1 LVLLEAVTGALG
13 PGNQAK
19 MQKKLVA
26 LFFSIFVY
34 VSFFIKENAN
44 KITKSV
50 IINQRILTY
59 SNTFTILSPKDSFPL
74 ILKGI
79 KLWGG
84 EVIFCEYKF
93 T

>member
-1 LVLLEAVTGALG
+1 MLLIFPISLILVLPEAVTGALD

-26 LFFSIFVY
+26 LYFSVFVY
-34 VSFFIKENAN
+34 VSFFNKEKTNNIIKSM
-44 KITKSV
+44 IL
-50 IINQRILTY
+50 NQRILTY

-79 KLWGG
+79 
-84 EVIFCEYKF
+84 
-93 T
+93 